1 MIRNRIV
8 QLYDSSIYVNLP
20 EDTMQ
25 FDSQKCSDKG
35 KSLMTKEH
43 MKTSSLVLAWP

>member
-1 MIRNRIV
+1 MF
-8 QLYDSSIYVNLP
+8 D
-20 EDTMQ
+20 EDTMK
-25 FDSQKCSDKG
+25 FDLQKCSNKS